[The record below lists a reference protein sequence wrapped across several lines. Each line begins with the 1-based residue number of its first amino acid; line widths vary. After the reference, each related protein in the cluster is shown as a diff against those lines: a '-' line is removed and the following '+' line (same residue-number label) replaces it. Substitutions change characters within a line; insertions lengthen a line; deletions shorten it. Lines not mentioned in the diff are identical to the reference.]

1 MLSQALLRL
10 ASAVSRRRMK
20 LLLGIA
26 LLAYVASIW
35 GNLVN
40 MSFLLNRSI
49 QENGELKI
57 ESRIEEIVEPLREK
71 IRDLEKSFTQKYPP
85 VKFLSEKDR
94 KRILV
99 TGGAGFVGSHLTDKL
114 MMDGHE
120 VTVVDNFFT
129 GRKRNVEHW
138 IGHENFELINH
149 DVVEPLYIEVDQIY
163 HLASPASPPSYMYNP
178 IKTLKTNTIG
188 TLNMLGLAKRV
199 GARLLLASTSE
210 VYGDPEVHPQT
221 EDYWGHVNPIG
232 PRACYDEGKRVAET
246 MCYAYMKQEGV
257 EVRVA
262 RIFNTFG
269 PRMHMNDGRV
279 VSNFI
284 LQALQGEPLTVYGS
298 GSQTRAFQY
307 VRTSEIY
314 KVGNSALSP
323 AQPSASTLPQK
334 ADPRRHIIPSAN
346 TGASSAPS
354 SDLVNGLVALMNS
367 NVSSPVNLGNPEE
380 HTILEFAELIKN
392 LVGSGSEIQFLS
404 EAQDD
409 PQKRKPDIK
418 KAKLMLGWEPVVPLE
433 EGLNKAIHYFRK
445 ELEYQANNQYIPK
458 PKPARIKKGRTR
470 HT

>member
-1 MLSQALLRL
+1 MKRVIWMISGLN
-10 ASAVSRRRMK
+10 RRMMK
-20 LLLGIA
+20 LLVALALIA
-26 LLAYVASIW
+26 YIASVW
-35 GNLVN
+35 GTYTN
-40 MSFLLNRSI
+40 MRSI
-49 QENGELKI
+49 QEQGDLKI
-57 ESRIEEIVEPLREK
+57 EQIVEEAVAPLKEK
-71 IRDLEKSFTQKYPP
+71 IHDLEQSVSQKYPP

-94 KRILV
+94 KRILI

-163 HLASPASPPSYMYNP
+163 HLASPASPPNYMYNP

-188 TLNMLGLAKRV
+188 TLNML
-199 GARLLLASTSE
+199 
-210 VYGDPEVHPQT
+210 DPEVHPQS

-269 PRMHMNDGRV
+269 SRMHMNDGRV

-284 LQALQGEPLTVYGS
+284 LQALQGEPLTVYGT

-307 VRTSEIY
+307 V
-314 KVGNSALSP
+314 
-323 AQPSASTLPQK
+323 
-334 ADPRRHIIPSAN
+334 
-346 TGASSAPS
+346 
-354 SDLVNGLVALMNS
+354 SDLVNGLVLLMNS
-367 NVSSPVNLGNPEE
+367 NISSPVNLGNPEE
-380 HTILEFAELIKN
+380 HTILEFARLIKS
-392 LVGSGSEIQFLS
+392 LVVSHSQIQFLA

-409 PQKRKPDIK
+409 PQRRRPDIR
-418 KAKLMLGWEPVVPLE
+418 KAKMLLGWEPVVPLE
-433 EGLNKAIHYFRK
+433 EGLNKTIQYFSR
-445 ELEYQANNQYIPK
+445 ELEHQANNQYIPK
-458 PKPARIKKGRTR
+458 PKAARMKKGRPR
-470 HT
+470 HN

>member
-1 MLSQALLRL
+1 MMKRIIWMISSLN
-10 ASAVSRRRMK
+10 RRIMK
-20 LLLGIA
+20 LLFALALIA
-26 LLAYVASIW
+26 YIASVW
-35 GNLVN
+35 GTYTN
-40 MSFLLNRSI
+40 MRSI
-49 QENGELKI
+49 QEIGEMKIKQQIEDVVAPLK
-57 ESRIEEIVEPLREK
+57 EK
-71 IRDLEKSFTQKYPP
+71 IRDLEQSFSQKYPP

-94 KRILV
+94 KRILI

-163 HLASPASPPSYMYNP
+163 HLASPASPPNYMYNP

-210 VYGDPEVHPQT
+210 VYGDPEVHPQN

-269 PRMHMNDGRV
+269 SRMHMNDGRV

-284 LQALQGEPLTVYGS
+284 LQALQGEPLTVYGT

-307 VRTSEIY
+307 V
-314 KVGNSALSP
+314 
-323 AQPSASTLPQK
+323 
-334 ADPRRHIIPSAN
+334 
-346 TGASSAPS
+346 
-354 SDLVNGLVALMNS
+354 SDLVNGLVLLMNS
-367 NVSSPVNLGNPEE
+367 NISSPVNLGNPEE
-380 HTILEFAELIKN
+380 HTILEFARLIKS
-392 LVGSGSEIQFLS
+392 LVGVYTCREGLFKSVSWEVWQHLGYAI
-404 EAQDD
+404 
-409 PQKRKPDIK
+409 
-418 KAKLMLGWEPVVPLE
+418 KAKLLFILIMINRET
-433 EGLNKAIHYFRK
+433 
-445 ELEYQANNQYIPK
+445 ELQFQCTQGYKNCHQPNILRVCFFVFFKGIVWCVKMVFFLSFSYILDLCYTCLKFNDITALFMAQWSRYRYMPTHAHDK
-458 PKPARIKKGRTR
+458 R
-470 HT
+470 